1 MLRAT
6 YPGLTIDRATFVG
19 RRCAITCSDGSAME
33 LIGTYGWRSAV
44 LKADAGGRL
53 QIGRRYVGPGSMV
66 IAAERVDIG
75 GLCQLAEYVVVRDQ
89 DHLEG
94 HIPLDRNEF
103 VTTPVAIGERIWIGA
118 KATILRGVRIGE
130 DAVIGAHALVTRPVP
145 AGERWAGVP
154 AQLLRRE
161 PGPSTSAE

>member
-1 MLRAT
+1 MQRRVGDGA
-6 YPGLTIDRATFVG
+6 DRAYVG
-19 RRCAITCSDGSAME
+19 
-33 LIGTYGWRSAV
+33 RSAV

-53 QIGRRYVGPGSMV
+53 QIGRSYVGPGSMV

-75 GLCQLAEYVVVRDQ
+75 DLCQLAEYVVVRDH
-89 DHLEG
+89 DHLVEG

-103 VTTPVAIGERIWIGA
+103 VTTPVAIGDRVWIGA

-154 AQLLRRE
+154 AAQLLRRE